1 MTAII
6 VDTSA
11 VLASLDEAYAE
22 HEAIAAV
29 LAATDGLLVVSPMVA
44 AESDYMLYSRLGAAA
59 ARQFAAD
66 VAAEAYELP
75 EWTAT
80 DHAVALNV
88 INRNS
93 DDSNYIGIT
102 DAATWCWPI
111 VIAQHGC
118 SPSTSG
124 TSGGSG
130 RCGERTISRCCPT
143 TCEEARRSS
152 TDRRRGSHAT
162 DTGLEAQTSQICTRP
177 ARATEHLRI
186 THRRQCAGT

>member
-22 HEAIAAV
+22 HQAIAGIV
-29 LAATDGLLVVSPMVA
+29 AAANGPLIVSPMIA

-80 DHAVALNV
+80 DHAAALDV

-93 DDSNYIGIT
+93 DDS
-102 DAATWCWPI
+102 ACLL
-111 VIAQHGC
+111 
-118 SPSTSG
+118 STSG

-130 RCGERTISRCCPT
+130 RYGERTISRSCLT
-143 TCEEARRSS
+143 TCEEVKRFSGPMAEGTTANSR
-152 TDRRRGSHAT
+152 H
-162 DTGLEAQTSQICTRP
+162 RP
-177 ARATEHLRI
+177 LS
-186 THRRQCAGT
+186 